1 MADERTIERLRA
13 AVEQARAEAAVLQ
26 AKAGALVAELDAV
39 LTSVGDPGAHQSQ
52 PEPVP
57 APEPRAATG
66 RTRVLIADDDKVFR
80 ELLTVVIEAEGS
92 LELVGAA
99 ADAQEAIDLARRD
112 PPDVAVL
119 DLNMP
124 GGFGTRAARE
134 IRALAP
140 ATQILALTALDS
152 ADARLE
158 IQRAGATGFVVKGAS
173 PAEILEAIRA
183 IAKPT

>member
-1 MADERTIERLRA
+1 
-13 AVEQARAEAAVLQ
+13 
-26 AKAGALVAELDAV
+26 
-39 LTSVGDPGAHQSQ
+39 
-52 PEPVP
+52 
-57 APEPRAATG
+57 
-66 RTRVLIADDDKVFR
+66 VLIADDDKVFR

-140 ATQILALTALDS
+140 ATQILALTALDND
-152 ADARLE
+152 DARLE